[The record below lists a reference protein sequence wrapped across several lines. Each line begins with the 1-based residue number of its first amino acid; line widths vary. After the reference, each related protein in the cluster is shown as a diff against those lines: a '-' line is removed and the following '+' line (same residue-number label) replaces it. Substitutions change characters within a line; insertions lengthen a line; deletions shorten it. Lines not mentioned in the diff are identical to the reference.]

1 MRKNQEKSPLC
12 GGKLIMLLLLCITEA
27 LSLTSCS
34 KGNNDNTEKELKTSL
49 KFKGAQPAEIVIYNA
64 DGSSQK
70 GTSNDMAASFG
81 KRLNLAAPMTLLFN
95 DDMLTIGKQAGLT
108 ETYKTK
114 WDGNKLLLLNE
125 TTGQWT
131 ECGSKTSNGTMTMTM
146 GFYRQ
151 EVGGSGRQLISFGQ
165 GYGLN
170 TTDAVA
176 PTSGTT
182 KVVWVKMVC
191 TVE

>member
-12 GGKLIMLLLLCITEA
+12 GGKLIMLLLLCITGA

-34 KGNNDNTEKELKTSL
+34 KGNNDNTEQELKTSL

-95 DDMLTIGKQAGLT
+95 DDMLTIGKQAGPT

-125 TTGQWT
+125 TTGQ
-131 ECGSKTSNGTMTMTM
+131 
-146 GFYRQ
+146 
-151 EVGGSGRQLISFGQ
+151 
-165 GYGLN
+165 
-170 TTDAVA
+170 
-176 PTSGTT
+176 
-182 KVVWVKMVC
+182 
-191 TVE
+191 